1 MHSIICLCVRVGA
14 SVCIRVGVLLG
25 AIGIVLPMAGSAL
38 AQDAAAGEKVF
49 AKCKACHVS
58 DTDQN
63 KIGPSLKGVIGRTAG
78 THDGF
83 KYSAAMADAG
93 KGGMVWDETTL
104 TTYLHDPKGVVKGTK
119 MAFAGLKV
127 DKEIADV
134 IAYLKQ
140 ASP

>member
-1 MHSIICLCVRVGA
+1 MHSINLCIRFGICLC
-14 SVCIRVGVLLG
+14 I
-25 AIGIVLPMAGSAL
+25 AGLILSSTGKAH

-49 AKCKACHVS
+49 AKCKACHVR

-63 KIGPSLKGVIGRTAG
+63 KIGPSLKGVIGRAAG
-78 THDGF
+78 THAGF

-93 KGGMVWDETTL
+93 KGGMVWDEATL

-127 DKEIADV
+127 DKDVADV